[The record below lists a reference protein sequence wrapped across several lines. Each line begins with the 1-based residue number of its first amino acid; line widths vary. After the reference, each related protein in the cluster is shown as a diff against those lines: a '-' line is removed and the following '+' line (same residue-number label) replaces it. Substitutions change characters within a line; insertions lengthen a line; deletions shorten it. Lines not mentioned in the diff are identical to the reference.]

1 MMTKV
6 YIASPY
12 TIGDQAANVRR
23 QIDCFD
29 ELLKLDFVPFAPLF
43 THFQH
48 LVHPADYEVWMNW
61 DFEWV
66 KCCDAILRLSGESPG
81 ADREVE
87 LAKAEGIPV
96 FYSIEDLVAFFKT
109 I

>member
-1 MMTKV
+1 MKIKV

-12 TIGDQAANVRR
+12 TIGDQAHNVRR
-23 QIDCFD
+23 QMDCFD
-29 ELLKLDFVPFAPLF
+29 ELLKLGFVPFAPLF

-48 LVHPADYEVWMNW
+48 LVHPADYEAWMNW

-66 KCCDAILRLSGESPG
+66 KCCDALLRLSGASPG

-87 LAKAEGIPV
+87 LAQTEGIPV
-96 FYSIEDLVAFFKT
+96 FYSIEDMVAFFKT